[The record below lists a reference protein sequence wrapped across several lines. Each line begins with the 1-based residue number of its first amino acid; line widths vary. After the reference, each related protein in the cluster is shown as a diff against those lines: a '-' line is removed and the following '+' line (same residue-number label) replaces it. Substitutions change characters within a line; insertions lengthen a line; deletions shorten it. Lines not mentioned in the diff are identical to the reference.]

1 MRALTRLTI
10 PVAAAAAGASLL
22 MATPASAAPAVTPAA
37 NSAAI
42 APSKPLTLAQQASAA
57 RAKANKAK
65 KVRDDRA
72 RLAAKV
78 KKQYLSLVAARTAAV
93 NKFKRASIADKTS
106 RDKLIQEVR
115 YITGLSDKARDTY
128 VHVAASYQRSATA
141 YSNFENAARKLEAQ
155 VRAAN
160 EKANYVKN
168 TRARVVQAALSRV
181 GAAYVA
187 GGEGPW
193 AFDCSGLT
201 MWSYAQVGI
210 EIPHYSGA
218 QMVTPR
224 AIPVALDQMIP
235 GDLMYFGSGG
245 SRHAAMY
252 IGNGQIVEANN
263 PSTGVRIDP
272 AFASWNMYD
281 YAGSTRLIY

>member
-22 MATPASAAPAVTPAA
+22 MATPANAAPAVK
-37 NSAAI
+37 SAAQP
-42 APSKPLTLAQQASAA
+42 AVQASSKPQTLAQQAAAA
-57 RAKANKAK
+57 RAKANQAK
-65 KVRDDRA
+65 KVRDHRA
-72 RLAAKV
+72 ALTAKA
-78 KKQYLSLVAARTAAV
+78 KKQYLSLVAARTAAA
-93 NKFKRASIADKTS
+93 NKFKRVSTADKAS
-106 RDKLIQEVR
+106 RDKLISRVR
-115 YITGLSDKARDTY
+115 YITSLSDKARDSY
-128 VHVAASYQRSATA
+128 VHVAAAYQRSAAA
-141 YSNFENAARKLEAQ
+141 YNNFEGAARKLEAQ
-155 VRAAN
+155 VRAAA

-181 GAAYVA
+181 GSAYVA
-187 GGEGPW
+187 GGEGPN